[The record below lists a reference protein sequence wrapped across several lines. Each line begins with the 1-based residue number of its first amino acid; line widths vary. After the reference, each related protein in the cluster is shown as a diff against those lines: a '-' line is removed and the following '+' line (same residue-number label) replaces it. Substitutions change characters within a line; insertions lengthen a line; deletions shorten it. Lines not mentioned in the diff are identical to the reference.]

1 MKRLLLLSQAVV
13 LVAAVA
19 CGDDGGGSGGSSTS
33 SIGQGGAAQST
44 GADATGTGG
53 EEVDPCDR
61 IPEACFDAASCYAD
75 PPADV
80 SFRDDVLPLFER
92 SCALSTACHG
102 NPDSP
107 QTSSGYRAY
116 LGAAGDGESDI
127 PTIFEAIVGV
137 DSFTDPSKKVVDPGD
152 STNSFMM
159 YALDGALDQC
169 EDLSC
174 PDDCGFLMPK
184 GLQKPLPIAERNL
197 IRAWIDQGAQDN

>member
-1 MKRLLLLSQAVV
+1 MKRLLLLSQVVV
-13 LVAAVA
+13 LTAAAA
-19 CGDDGGGSGGSSTS
+19 CGDDGGGSST
-33 SIGQGGAAQST
+33 GQGGSGQTSGATST
-44 GADATGTGG
+44 GSGG
-53 EEVDPCDR
+53 EEIVDPCDR
-61 IPEACFDAASCYAD
+61 LPEACFDAASCYAD

-102 NPDSP
+102 NPQSP

-127 PTIFEAIVGV
+127 PTIFEAIIDVE
-137 DSFTDPSKKVVDPGD
+137 SFTDPSKMVVDPGD
-152 STNSFMM
+152 SSNSFMM

-169 EDLSC
+169 PDVSC

>member
-1 MKRLLLLSQAVV
+1 MKPLLLLSLACV
-13 LVAAVA
+13 LASAAA
-19 CGDDGGGSGGSSTS
+19 CGDDGDGTGSST
-33 SIGQGGAAQST
+33 GQGGST
-44 GADATGTGG
+44 QTTGVTGTGTGG
-53 EEVDPCDR
+53 EDVDPCDR
-61 IPEACFDAASCYAD
+61 VPEACFDATSCYAD

-80 SFRDDVLPLFER
+80 SFRGDVLPLFER

-102 NPDSP
+102 NPQSP

-116 LGAAGDGESDI
+116 LGGAGDAESDI
-127 PTIFEAIVGV
+127 PAIFEAILDV
-137 DSFTDPSKKVVDPGD
+137 DSFSDPSKKVVSPGD

-169 EDLSC
+169 PDLSC

-184 GLQKPLPIAERNL
+184 GLKKPLPIAERNV